1 MIRLQVRRIK
11 ESNLKETRQTGQL
24 AKVVLKG
31 NHSVGLQASAGSRG
45 FQPKSKP
52 PVLTGGFDSVLLIM
66 YVAGFIA
73 QLIIHIQHQKERTLL
88 PVWCMLTAV
97 LMLVP
102 LFEDF
107 SILGSSWNFKGYFLS
122 IVAYIAYLF
131 TKLPKVIESYRYH
144 ATIRYAVW
152 VALVLGIILSMLQTE
167 KLSVNSLRVLSFLQA
182 YYKLSL
188 SQVTYNKTIKTRQ
201 VLIIKRFG

>member
-1 MIRLQVRRIK
+1 
-11 ESNLKETRQTGQL
+11 
-24 AKVVLKG
+24 
-31 NHSVGLQASAGSRG
+31 
-45 FQPKSKP
+45 
-52 PVLTGGFDSVLLIM
+52 M

-122 IVAYIAYLF
+122 IVA
-131 TKLPKVIESYRYH
+131 TLPISLQSYPRLLKVTAIMRQFAMPFGWLWS
-144 ATIRYAVW
+144 W
-152 VALVLGIILSMLQTE
+152 GIFYPCFRTE
-167 KLSVNSLRVLSFLQA
+167 KLSVNLLRVLSFLPSLLQA
-182 YYKLSL
+182 FFKLGHL
-188 SQVTYNKTIKTRQ
+188 
-201 VLIIKRFG
+201 

>member
-1 MIRLQVRRIK
+1 MKKKRLKIDFFAILHPLFLMMLGLLFYFFAFILIWFIT
-11 ESNLKETRQTGQL
+11 EL
-24 AKVVLKG
+24 AKLIEGKTDF
-31 NHSVGLQASAGSRG
+31 HTLYFYSLLISLACSI
-45 FQPKSKP
+45 
-52 PVLTGGFDSVLLIM
+52 LLIM

-131 TKLPKVIESYRYH
+131 TKLPKVIESF
-144 ATIRYAVW
+144 RYAVW
-152 VALVLGIILSMLQTE
+152 VALVLGIILSML
-167 KLSVNSLRVLSFLQA
+167 
-182 YYKLSL
+182 
-188 SQVTYNKTIKTRQ
+188 
-201 VLIIKRFG
+201 

>member
-1 MIRLQVRRIK
+1 MKKKRLKLDFFAILHPLFLMMLGLMFYFFAFILIWFITELTK
-11 ESNLKETRQTGQL
+11 LIEGKTDFHALYLYSLLISL
-24 AKVVLKG
+24 AC
-31 NHSVGLQASAGSRG
+31 
-45 FQPKSKP
+45 
-52 PVLTGGFDSVLLIM
+52 SVLLIM
-66 YVAGFIA
+66 YVAGLIA

-102 LFEDF
+102 LFDV
-107 SILGSSWNFKGYFLS
+107 GSAWNFKGYFLS

-152 VALVLGIILSMLQTE
+152 VALVLGLILSML
-167 KLSVNSLRVLSFLQA
+167 
-182 YYKLSL
+182 
-188 SQVTYNKTIKTRQ
+188 
-201 VLIIKRFG
+201 

>member
-1 MIRLQVRRIK
+1 MI
-11 ESNLKETRQTGQL
+11 EEETHEKETVKNRFFCYL
-24 AKVVLKG
+24 ASLISYDVR
-31 NHSVGLQASAGSRG
+31 S
-45 FQPKSKP
+45 
-52 PVLTGGFDSVLLIM
+52 PVLFFRLHLDLVYYRIGKADRRKDGLSTLYLYSLLISLVCSVLLIM

-152 VALVLGIILSMLQTE
+152 VALVLGIILSML
-167 KLSVNSLRVLSFLQA
+167 
-182 YYKLSL
+182 
-188 SQVTYNKTIKTRQ
+188 
-201 VLIIKRFG
+201 

>member
-1 MIRLQVRRIK
+1 MKKKRLKLDFFAI
-11 ESNLKETRQTGQL
+11 LHPL
-24 AKVVLKG
+24 FLMML
-31 NHSVGLQASAGSRG
+31 GLMFYFFA
-45 FQPKSKP
+45 FILIWFITE
-52 PVLTGGFDSVLLIM
+52 LTKLIEGKTDFHTLYFYSLLISLVCSILLIM

-102 LFEDF
+102 LFDV
-107 SILGSSWNFKGYFLS
+107 GSAWNFKGYFLS

-152 VALVLGIILSMLQTE
+152 VALVLGLILSML
-167 KLSVNSLRVLSFLQA
+167 
-182 YYKLSL
+182 
-188 SQVTYNKTIKTRQ
+188 
-201 VLIIKRFG
+201 

>member
-1 MIRLQVRRIK
+1 
-11 ESNLKETRQTGQL
+11 
-24 AKVVLKG
+24 
-31 NHSVGLQASAGSRG
+31 
-45 FQPKSKP
+45 
-52 PVLTGGFDSVLLIM
+52 M

-73 QLIIHIQHQKERTLL
+73 LLIIHIQHQKERTLL

-107 SILGSSWNFKGYFLS
+107 SILSSSWNFKGYFLS

-152 VALVLGIILSMLQTE
+152 VALVLGIILSML
-167 KLSVNSLRVLSFLQA
+167 
-182 YYKLSL
+182 
-188 SQVTYNKTIKTRQ
+188 
-201 VLIIKRFG
+201 

>member
-1 MIRLQVRRIK
+1 MNKRRL
-11 ESNLKETRQTGQL
+11 NLDFFAILHPLFLMMLGLMFYFFAFILIWFITELTKLIEGKTDFHALYLYSLLISL
-24 AKVVLKG
+24 AC
-31 NHSVGLQASAGSRG
+31 
-45 FQPKSKP
+45 
-52 PVLTGGFDSVLLIM
+52 SVLLIM
-66 YVAGFIA
+66 YVAGLIA

-102 LFEDF
+102 LFDV
-107 SILGSSWNFKGYFLS
+107 GSAWNFKGYFLS

-152 VALVLGIILSMLQTE
+152 VALVLGLILSML
-167 KLSVNSLRVLSFLQA
+167 
-182 YYKLSL
+182 
-188 SQVTYNKTIKTRQ
+188 
-201 VLIIKRFG
+201 

>member
-1 MIRLQVRRIK
+1 MNKRRLKLDFFAILHPLFLMMLGLMFYFFAFILIWFITELTK
-11 ESNLKETRQTGQL
+11 LIEGKTDFHALYLYSLLISL
-24 AKVVLKG
+24 AC
-31 NHSVGLQASAGSRG
+31 
-45 FQPKSKP
+45 
-52 PVLTGGFDSVLLIM
+52 SVLLIM
-66 YVAGFIA
+66 YVAGLIA

-102 LFEDF
+102 LFDV
-107 SILGSSWNFKGYFLS
+107 GSAWNFKGYFLS

-152 VALVLGIILSMLQTE
+152 VALVLGFILSML
-167 KLSVNSLRVLSFLQA
+167 
-182 YYKLSL
+182 
-188 SQVTYNKTIKTRQ
+188 
-201 VLIIKRFG
+201 

>member
-1 MIRLQVRRIK
+1 MKKKRLKIDFFAI
-11 ESNLKETRQTGQL
+11 LHPL
-24 AKVVLKG
+24 FLMML
-31 NHSVGLQASAGSRG
+31 GLLFYFFAFILIWFITELDFHTLYLYSLLISL
-45 FQPKSKP
+45 
-52 PVLTGGFDSVLLIM
+52 VCSVLLIM

-107 SILGSSWNFKGYFLS
+107 SILSSSWNFKGYFLS

-152 VALVLGIILSMLQTE
+152 VALVLGIILSML
-167 KLSVNSLRVLSFLQA
+167 
-182 YYKLSL
+182 
-188 SQVTYNKTIKTRQ
+188 
-201 VLIIKRFG
+201 

>member
-1 MIRLQVRRIK
+1 MNKRRLKLDFFAILHPLFLMMLGLMFYFFAFILIWFITELTK
-11 ESNLKETRQTGQL
+11 LIEGKTDFHAIYLYSLLISL
-24 AKVVLKG
+24 AC
-31 NHSVGLQASAGSRG
+31 
-45 FQPKSKP
+45 
-52 PVLTGGFDSVLLIM
+52 SVLLIM
-66 YVAGFIA
+66 YVAGLIA

-102 LFEDF
+102 LFDV
-107 SILGSSWNFKGYFLS
+107 GSAWNFKGYFLS

-152 VALVLGIILSMLQTE
+152 VALVLGLILSML
-167 KLSVNSLRVLSFLQA
+167 
-182 YYKLSL
+182 
-188 SQVTYNKTIKTRQ
+188 
-201 VLIIKRFG
+201 

>member
-1 MIRLQVRRIK
+1 MKKKRLKIDFFAI
-11 ESNLKETRQTGQL
+11 LHPL
-24 AKVVLKG
+24 FLMML
-31 NHSVGLQASAGSRG
+31 GLLFYFFAFILIWFITELDFHTLYLYSLLISL
-45 FQPKSKP
+45 
-52 PVLTGGFDSVLLIM
+52 VCSVLLIM

-152 VALVLGIILSMLQTE
+152 VALVLGIILSML
-167 KLSVNSLRVLSFLQA
+167 
-182 YYKLSL
+182 
-188 SQVTYNKTIKTRQ
+188 
-201 VLIIKRFG
+201 

>member
-1 MIRLQVRRIK
+1 MNKRRLKLDFFAILHPLFLMMLGLMFYFFAFILIWFITELTK
-11 ESNLKETRQTGQL
+11 LIEGKTDFHALYLYSLLISL
-24 AKVVLKG
+24 AC
-31 NHSVGLQASAGSRG
+31 SI
-45 FQPKSKP
+45 
-52 PVLTGGFDSVLLIM
+52 LLIM

-102 LFEDF
+102 LFDV
-107 SILGSSWNFKGYFLS
+107 GSAWNFKGYFLS

-152 VALVLGIILSMLQTE
+152 VALVLGLILSML
-167 KLSVNSLRVLSFLQA
+167 
-182 YYKLSL
+182 
-188 SQVTYNKTIKTRQ
+188 
-201 VLIIKRFG
+201 

>member
-1 MIRLQVRRIK
+1 MIEEETNEQKTVKTRFFCYLASLVSYDVRSYILFFRLHLDLVYYRIGKADRRK
-11 ESNLKETRQTGQL
+11 D
-24 AKVVLKG
+24 
-31 NHSVGLQASAGSRG
+31 GLSYPISL
-45 FQPKSKP
+45 SLLISL
-52 PVLTGGFDSVLLIM
+52 VCSVLLIM

-152 VALVLGIILSMLQTE
+152 VALVLGIILSML
-167 KLSVNSLRVLSFLQA
+167 
-182 YYKLSL
+182 
-188 SQVTYNKTIKTRQ
+188 
-201 VLIIKRFG
+201 

>member
-1 MIRLQVRRIK
+1 MML
-11 ESNLKETRQTGQL
+11 
-24 AKVVLKG
+24 
-31 NHSVGLQASAGSRG
+31 GLIFYFFAFILIWFITELEKLIEGKTDFHTLYLYSLLIS
-45 FQPKSKP
+45 
-52 PVLTGGFDSVLLIM
+52 LLCSVLFIM

-107 SILGSSWNFKGYFLS
+107 SILGSAWNFKGYFLS

-152 VALVLGIILSMLQTE
+152 VALVLGLILSML
-167 KLSVNSLRVLSFLQA
+167 
-182 YYKLSL
+182 
-188 SQVTYNKTIKTRQ
+188 
-201 VLIIKRFG
+201 

>member
-1 MIRLQVRRIK
+1 MKKKRLKLDFFAILHPLFLMMLGLIFYFFAFILIWFITELTK
-11 ESNLKETRQTGQL
+11 LIEGKTDFHTLYLYSLLISL
-24 AKVVLKG
+24 AC
-31 NHSVGLQASAGSRG
+31 
-45 FQPKSKP
+45 
-52 PVLTGGFDSVLLIM
+52 SVLLIM
-66 YVAGFIA
+66 YVAGLIA

-131 TKLPKVIESYRYH
+131 TSYPRLLKVTAIMRQFAMRLGGSG
-144 ATIRYAVW
+144 
-152 VALVLGIILSMLQTE
+152 LGIILSMFRQKT
-167 KLSVNSLRVLSFLQA
+167 LSKPLRVLSSF
-182 YYKLSL
+182 KLITSFFKL
-188 SQVTYNKTIKTRQ
+188 GTYNKTIKTR
-201 VLIIKRFG
+201 

>member
-1 MIRLQVRRIK
+1 MI
-11 ESNLKETRQTGQL
+11 EEETYEKETVKNRFFCDL
-24 AKVVLKG
+24 ASLVSYDTRSYILFFRLHLDLVYYRIGKADRRKTDFHTLYLYSLLISLVC
-31 NHSVGLQASAGSRG
+31 
-45 FQPKSKP
+45 
-52 PVLTGGFDSVLLIM
+52 SVLLIM

-107 SILGSSWNFKGYFLS
+107 SILSSSWNFKGYFLS

-152 VALVLGIILSMLQTE
+152 VALVLGIILSML
-167 KLSVNSLRVLSFLQA
+167 
-182 YYKLSL
+182 
-188 SQVTYNKTIKTRQ
+188 
-201 VLIIKRFG
+201 

>member
-1 MIRLQVRRIK
+1 MKKKRLKIDFFAILHPLFLMMLGLLFYFFAFILIWFIT
-11 ESNLKETRQTGQL
+11 EL
-24 AKVVLKG
+24 AKLIEGKTDFHTLYLYSLLISLVC
-31 NHSVGLQASAGSRG
+31 
-45 FQPKSKP
+45 
-52 PVLTGGFDSVLLIM
+52 SVLLIM
-66 YVAGFIA
+66 YFAGFIA

-152 VALVLGIILSMLQTE
+152 VALVLGIILSML
-167 KLSVNSLRVLSFLQA
+167 
-182 YYKLSL
+182 
-188 SQVTYNKTIKTRQ
+188 
-201 VLIIKRFG
+201 

>member
-1 MIRLQVRRIK
+1 MNKRRSKLDFFAILHPLFLMMLGLIFYFFAFILIWFITELEKMIQGKIDFHTLSLFTSYLSTVFSTIHYVC
-11 ESNLKETRQTGQL
+11 SWF
-24 AKVVLKG
+24 
-31 NHSVGLQASAGSRG
+31 HSS
-45 FQPKSKP
+45 
-52 PVLTGGFDSVLLIM
+52 TD
-66 YVAGFIA
+66 
-73 QLIIHIQHQKERTLL
+73 IQHQKERTLL

-152 VALVLGIILSMLQTE
+152 VALVLGIILSML
-167 KLSVNSLRVLSFLQA
+167 
-182 YYKLSL
+182 
-188 SQVTYNKTIKTRQ
+188 
-201 VLIIKRFG
+201 